1 MVSGVIDVKTC
12 FTFLLFKKTRFNVF
26 LFSRTFYFLVV
37 NFFYPTKSDKI
48 LLNLLNSCI
57 KRLLCDEFNMAEL
70 YKNSLLKPLNVVVH
84 IKTVGLILLG
94 HFSFGLI
101 NFVNL
106 STTFFIQ
113 RFLTCFY
120 YFHKKRVF

>member
-1 MVSGVIDVKTC
+1 MSYPVKQALLRLGHKVRQAGKQSDGYRLGGLLVDGVWSHRCKTC
-12 FTFLLFKKTRFNVF
+12 FTFLLFKKTRFNVL

-70 YKNSLLKPLNVVVH
+70 YKNSLLKSR
-84 IKTVGLILLG
+84 T
-94 HFSFGLI
+94 
-101 NFVNL
+101 
-106 STTFFIQ
+106 
-113 RFLTCFY
+113 
-120 YFHKKRVF
+120 